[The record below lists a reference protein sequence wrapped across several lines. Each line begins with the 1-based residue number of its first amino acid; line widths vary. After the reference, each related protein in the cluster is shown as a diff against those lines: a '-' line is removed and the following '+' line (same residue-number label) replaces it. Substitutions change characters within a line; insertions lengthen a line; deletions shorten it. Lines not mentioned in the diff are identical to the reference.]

1 MYKLENVPR
10 EYFPGGPPLLLIN
23 TLFEWNEANNNEPI
37 ELVSQSPMHP
47 KHQLIP
53 ESTSASPPPPPPASL
68 LKPTLVNN
76 EYFLIGNSTGAQ
88 NMYSLSITISFAEN
102 LLDLFTEEKYWP
114 PPHTSCHFQFS
125 LLGQP
130 ISFRPFNQ
138 LRYQVDVGEKATARI
153 KCSPKTL
160 LKFLEHSMP
169 SLSILFC
176 CEDIP
181 LGEVLVPIWERI
193 KQQGKERHILNRLH
207 MEPVNIAGM
216 FQMESLLQFERPNQD
231 IHSTTFKPQ
240 MGVVFLLSQI
250 PTELLNHSAIDTSF
264 IEPHSNVGAS
274 TSANNATSVTEPAIS
289 LEDMMYATALE
300 LEVWKEEQ
308 KLLERE
314 KQERARVE
322 YLELLN
328 CEYRRQVVMKE
339 TAYDRRVKKVH
350 DLERQLESTIEAVQK
365 SEKEVQQQKLALT
378 RRENQIVREKIEM
391 SVEVERVTQQLER
404 KHKLEMDAIKKRHA
418 DVVSVIRR
426 QHKEEQARVAQLE
439 ETIRQLKRGN
449 N

>member
-1 MYKLENVPR
+1 MNQTPMDLE
-10 EYFPGGPPLLLIN
+10 
-23 TLFEWNEANNNEPI
+23 
-37 ELVSQSPMHP
+37 
-47 KHQLIP
+47 HQPIP
-53 ESTSASPPPPPPASL
+53 ESTSASPSPAPAAL
-68 LKPTLVNN
+68 FLKPNLVND
-76 EYFLIGNSTGAQ
+76 EYFLIGNSSEAE

-102 LLDLFTEEKYWP
+102 LLDLFTEEKFWP

-153 KCSPKTL
+153 KCSPETL
-160 LKFLEHSMP
+160 LQFLKHSMP

-193 KQQGKERHILNRLH
+193 NQQGKESHILNRLH
-207 MEPVNIAGM
+207 IEPVNIAGV
-216 FQMESLLQFERPNQD
+216 FQMESLLQFGSPNQEVN
-231 IHSTTFKPQ
+231 STTFKPQ

-250 PTELLNHSAIDTSF
+250 PTALVNQSAIDTSF
-264 IEPHSNVGAS
+264 VEPHSQIGAS
-274 TSANNATSVTEPAIS
+274 TSANNAATSITEPAIS

-314 KQERARVE
+314 KQGRARVE

-328 CEYRRQVVMKE
+328 CEYRRQVTMKE
-339 TAYDRRVKKVH
+339 TAFERRVKKIQ

-378 RRENQIVREKIEM
+378 RREHQLVREKIDM
-391 SVEVERVTQQLER
+391 SVQVECVTQKLER
-404 KHKLEMDAIKKRHA
+404 KHKLEVDAIKKRHA

-426 QHKEEQARVAQLE
+426 QLKEEQARVAELGE
-439 ETIRQLKRGN
+439 IVRQLNKGN

>member
-1 MYKLENVPR
+1 
-10 EYFPGGPPLLLIN
+10 LLQIN
-23 TLFEWNEANNNEPI
+23 TLFEWNQANNNGPTEFMN
-37 ELVSQSPMHP
+37 QTPMDLE
-47 KHQLIP
+47 HQPIP
-53 ESTSASPPPPPPASL
+53 ESTSASPSPAPAALL
-68 LKPTLVNN
+68 LKPNLVND
-76 EYFLIGNSTGAQ
+76 EYFLIGNSSEAE

-102 LLDLFTEEKYWP
+102 LLDLFTEEKFWP

-153 KCSPKTL
+153 KCSPETL
-160 LKFLEHSMP
+160 LQFLKHSMP

-193 KQQGKERHILNRLH
+193 NQQGKESHILNRLH
-207 MEPVNIAGM
+207 IEPVNIAGV
-216 FQMESLLQFERPNQD
+216 FQMESLLQFGSPNQEV
-231 IHSTTFKPQ
+231 HSTTFKPQ

-250 PTELLNHSAIDTSF
+250 PTALVNQSAIDTSF
-264 IEPHSNVGAS
+264 VEPHSQIGAS
-274 TSANNATSVTEPAIS
+274 TSANNAATSITEPAIS

-314 KQERARVE
+314 KQGRARVE

-328 CEYRRQVVMKE
+328 CEYRRQVTMKE
-339 TAYDRRVKKVH
+339 TAFERRVKKIQ

-378 RRENQIVREKIEM
+378 RREHQLVREKIDM
-391 SVEVERVTQQLER
+391 SVQVECVTQKLER
-404 KHKLEMDAIKKRHA
+404 KHKLEVDAIKKRHA

-426 QHKEEQARVAQLE
+426 QLKEEQARVAELGE
-439 ETIRQLKRGN
+439 IVRQLNKGN